1 MRLTKSGPFARD
13 RRLRPVPVPSANGLV
28 IQPAIPVNN
37 CHVPTEAVLANLA
50 ALDWTTVN

>member
-1 MRLTKSGPFARD
+1 LP
-13 RRLRPVPVPSANGLV
+13 PVRECLMPAVSISQIALIGANGLV

-37 CHVPTEAVLANLA
+37 CHVPTEVVLANLA